1 MYTNFY
7 QMKKYNNISNN
18 ENYYPP
24 NNTNNTINHIY
35 NDNILSDTYLHN
47 KLNLLNMNK
56 LNKKNY
62 INQESTSDSY
72 KENKISN
79 DINNM
84 TL

>member
-79 DINNM
+79 DINNI

>member
-18 ENYYPP
+18 ENFYPP
-24 NNTNNTINHIY
+24 NNTNNAINHIY

-79 DINNM
+79 DINNI

>member
-1 MYTNFY
+1 
-7 QMKKYNNISNN
+7 MKKYNNISNN

-79 DINNM
+79 DINNI